1 MNVFSTDQFAR
12 HLNDHQRFVQWH
24 EDYTAQ
30 FGLLDARP
38 IEDRPFA
45 AHLQFAQFGPI
56 AAGWFNG
63 TLARVRRSRREINLD
78 ARDELF
84 LFFNRGR
91 APMVISQRGREM
103 LVQPGMPALLN
114 YYENGESRFSDDHEW
129 MAFTVPRERLQ
140 RLMRNVEDLVAAP
153 LDAQSEAMV
162 HLRRYADF
170 LQGPGA
176 VGPGQPLADHIGQS
190 LLDLISLA
198 LGAGRDAA
206 ELGRQ
211 RGLRAARLR
220 AVISEIEAGYTD
232 AGISPAQVAR
242 KLQLSPRYVQ
252 DLLRDTGAGFV
263 ERVSELRLQ
272 KARRMLRE
280 PACDT
285 MAISDIAYACGF
297 NEIPYFNRCFRK
309 RFGAAPRSFRTAPA

>member
-1 MNVFSTDQFAR
+1 MNVFSTDQFAG
-12 HLNDHQRFVQWH
+12 HLNDHQRFTQWR
-24 EDYTAQ
+24 EQYTAQ
-30 FGLLDARP
+30 FGLLDAKP
-38 IEDRPFA
+38 VEDRPFA
-45 AHLQFAQFGPI
+45 AHFEFAQYGPV

-63 TLARVRRSRREINLD
+63 TLTRVRRSRHEINLD

-91 APMVISQRGREM
+91 APMSISQRGREL

-114 YYENGESRFSDDHEW
+114 YYEGGESRFAGDHAW
-129 MAFTVPRERLQ
+129 MAFTVPRERL
-140 RLMRNVEDLVAAP
+140 RSLVRNVEDLVAVP

-176 VGPGQPLADHIGQS
+176 VGPGQPLAGHIGQS

-198 LGAGRDAA
+198 LGPSRDAA
-206 ELGRQ
+206 ALGRQ

-220 AVISEIEAGYTD
+220 AVISEIEAGYAD
-232 AGISPAQVAR
+232 AGFSPARVAR

-252 DLLRDTGAGFV
+252 DLLRDTGSTFV
-263 ERVSELRLQ
+263 ERVAELRLQ

-285 MAISDIAYACGF
+285 MAISDIAYA
-297 NEIPYFNRCFRK
+297 
-309 RFGAAPRSFRTAPA
+309 